1 MSKLKVQWPDGAYST
16 EGDDLSEPIQALLR
30 DMHLLEQP
38 AGDQAKVP
46 WGLRNT
52 TPFAMQ
58 VITAGST
65 ALSKITTT
73 VVAAF
78 GGAAAL
84 GAAVLAFLQDDRN
97 SAPLMLV
104 LVGSVAVV
112 LSATVLAIALIVRAD
127 LSARSAATSAEYRAR
142 AETAAA
148 LLQGFGRSRPSPA
161 PEPRYWTKTR
171 NGTVYPV
178 KGLVLKGGEIRLQA
192 GGQEL
197 SPQDLD
203 CLTAYADWQPNVAA
217 AAART

>member
-1 MSKLKVQWPDGAYST
+1 
-16 EGDDLSEPIQALLR
+16 
-30 DMHLLEQP
+30 
-38 AGDQAKVP
+38 
-46 WGLRNT
+46 
-52 TPFAMQ
+52 MQ

-65 ALSKITTT
+65 ALSKITTA

-104 LVGSVAVV
+104 LVGSVAAV
-112 LSATVLAIALIVRAD
+112 LSATVLSIALIVRAD

-171 NGTVYPV
+171 HGEVYPV
-178 KGLVLKGGEIRLQA
+178 QGLVLRAVRSACRRVARNSALRTSTA
-192 GGQEL
+192 
-197 SPQDLD
+197 SPP
-203 CLTAYADWQPNVAA
+203 T
-217 AAART
+217 RTGSRTERRQRHVRSSSAVREC